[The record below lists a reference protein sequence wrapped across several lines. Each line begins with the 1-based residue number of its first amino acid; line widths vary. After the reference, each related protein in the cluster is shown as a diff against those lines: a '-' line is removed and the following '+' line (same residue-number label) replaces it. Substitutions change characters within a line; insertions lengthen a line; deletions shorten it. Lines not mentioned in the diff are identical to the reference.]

1 PMHFLMDLLLEDPR
15 PPLKTGAHEPEASNS
30 WSSLS
35 PTGTLPTARYY
46 HTAVWG
52 ISSSGKHGFYIFGGD
67 ASNSWSS
74 LSPTGTLPTARY
86 YHTAVWGISSSG
98 EYGFYIFGGHDGGLL
113 NDLHFYCQAS
123 NSWSLLSPTGTLPTA
138 RYYHTAVW
146 GISSSGKHGFYIFGG
161 WTGSR

>member
-1 PMHFLMDLLLEDPR
+1 MHFLMDLLLEDPR

-67 ASNSWSS
+67 DGSHGLGSFRGAMQKHRVGSGGRANR
-74 LSPTGTLPTARY
+74 SPRLCERFTFLQPGRMR
-86 YHTAVWGISSSG
+86 
-98 EYGFYIFGGHDGGLL
+98 E
-113 NDLHFYCQAS
+113 QA
-123 NSWSLLSPTGTLPTA
+123 
-138 RYYHTAVW
+138 
-146 GISSSGKHGFYIFGG
+146 FD
-161 WTGSR
+161 